1 MSSFPD
7 VWGGGNIFTFSGF
20 EGKTDWFN
28 PFVATLLK
36 DRIGFTI
43 RTEREKTFWLIL
55 RKKDRIGKVIN
66 SGKHRFERFS
76 PYIVT
81 GDIIALNFG
90 IKNFEVNLLALPV
103 SKNRFVIKLT
113 PERLSTDAIVYLV
126 FRAEACK
133 RVFFDDGYFTIKTD
147 QDAMFLASNQKIK
160 NYYVVDSLEEVM
172 RVVNNKAEGRA
183 KEWDGDK
190 EVRYLVISV
199 VLQRAKSFDFSI
211 STERFADKVRL
222 NLRKIEKQ
230 HKDFFVKKTKGNRN
244 NTLAKALSILKT
256 NIESPQGIFKQRWST
271 PDRWPHRH
279 LWLWDSCFHSLGYIS
294 IDKSL
299 AEDSLLSVL
308 DIQQKNGFIPHIG
321 RPDGNF
327 SNITQPPLLS
337 WAVWK
342 VYEHTLNKNFLKKCY
357 PRLRKYLKWC
367 LKSRDENN
375 NKLLEWKRSDESGLD
390 NSSRFNKGCRF
401 DAVDFSSFLLNDLN
415 YLFRVGEEIGIKDEI
430 IKKTSS
436 VISKKIEKYLWNHKK
451 GFFFDRYLTGKFSH
465 YKTACGFLPLF
476 AGAASENQAE
486 RLIQHLVNKNEF
498 NTPFPIPSE
507 AVDSPTFDNNMWRG
521 PVWLN
526 YNYFLIEG
534 LKKYGFFDI
543 AEKIRRKTLKEVEKW
558 YKKEGTIFE
567 FYDPF
572 ARISPNKLPRKDRYG
587 AIREFGWSAAIYI
600 VLSEE

>member
-190 EVRYLVISV
+190 EG
-199 VLQRAKSFDFSI
+199 
-211 STERFADKVRL
+211 
-222 NLRKIEKQ
+222 EK
-230 HKDFFVKKTKGNRN
+230 F
-244 NTLAKALSILKT
+244 
-256 NIESPQGIFKQRWST
+256 
-271 PDRWPHRH
+271 
-279 LWLWDSCFHSLGYIS
+279 
-294 IDKSL
+294 
-299 AEDSLLSVL
+299 
-308 DIQQKNGFIPHIG
+308 
-321 RPDGNF
+321 
-327 SNITQPPLLS
+327 
-337 WAVWK
+337 
-342 VYEHTLNKNFLKKCY
+342 
-357 PRLRKYLKWC
+357 
-367 LKSRDENN
+367 
-375 NKLLEWKRSDESGLD
+375 
-390 NSSRFNKGCRF
+390 
-401 DAVDFSSFLLNDLN
+401 
-415 YLFRVGEEIGIKDEI
+415 
-430 IKKTSS
+430 
-436 VISKKIEKYLWNHKK
+436 
-451 GFFFDRYLTGKFSH
+451 
-465 YKTACGFLPLF
+465 
-476 AGAASENQAE
+476 
-486 RLIQHLVNKNEF
+486 
-498 NTPFPIPSE
+498 
-507 AVDSPTFDNNMWRG
+507 
-521 PVWLN
+521 
-526 YNYFLIEG
+526 
-534 LKKYGFFDI
+534 
-543 AEKIRRKTLKEVEKW
+543 
-558 YKKEGTIFE
+558 
-567 FYDPF
+567 
-572 ARISPNKLPRKDRYG
+572 
-587 AIREFGWSAAIYI
+587 
-600 VLSEE
+600 